1 MNDSLI
7 PFNAH
12 WLVKGGVAQTVV
24 GSQFPG
30 ETFLPPRTIHKIQ
43 MGPRSQMIALEL
55 ENKNTRSPII
65 LLAHGMG
72 GCSESGYLRRIA
84 ARIWKHDFGVF
95 MMNQRG
101 SGAGL
106 GLSETLWNG
115 GSSED
120 MEQMVKYIVKLYPKR
135 SLLIVG
141 FSLSGNVL
149 LKYLGE
155 GRKICKN
162 IHGAFAVNPPIDLR
176 TASQHLCNGKGSGIF
191 NPYFMKL
198 LRRQC
203 QALSECYPD
212 AVQPKG
218 KFKNIWD
225 FDVVYTA
232 PAGGFQDVEE
242 YYRKSSAN
250 QFIASIEVPTQI
262 LCAKDDPFIPPS
274 VFDGLGKNGYVNT
287 LFPDRGGHMGYLSSK
302 KTPLGDKRWMDYV
315 ILDWVLRGPGPSI

>member
-1 MNDSLI
+1 MNESLI

-12 WLVKGGVAQTVV
+12 WLVKGAVAQTIM

-30 ETFLPPRTIHKIQ
+30 ETLLPPRKIHKIQ
-43 MGPRSQMIALEL
+43 MGPRTQMIALEL
-55 ENKNTRSPII
+55 ENKNKRSPII

-72 GCSESGYLRRIA
+72 GCSESGYMRRVA
-84 ARIWKHDFGVF
+84 SRIWKRDFGVF
-95 MMNQRG
+95 MMNQLG
-101 SGAGL
+101 SGPGL

-120 MEQMVKYIVKLYPKR
+120 MEQMVRHIVKLYPKR

-155 GRKICKN
+155 GRTLCRN
-162 IHGAFAVNPPIDLR
+162 IHGALAVNPTIDLR
-176 TASQHLCNGKGSGIF
+176 IASQMLCRGKGSAIF

-203 QALSECYPD
+203 QALSECFPE
-212 AVQPKG
+212 ALQPQG
-218 KFKNIWD
+218 KFRNIWD

-232 PAGGFQDVEE
+232 PAAGFKDVEE
-242 YYRKSSAN
+242 YYRKSSAK
-250 QFIASIEVPTQI
+250 QFIESIEVPTQI
-262 LCAKDDPFIPPS
+262 LCAKDDPFIPAS
-274 VFDGLGKNGYVNT
+274 VFDGIQENGYVNT
-287 LFPDRGGHMGYLSSK
+287 LFPDRGGHMGYLASRS
-302 KTPLGDKRWMDYV
+302 TPLGDKRWMDYFIV
-315 ILDWVLRGPGPSI
+315 DWVENT

>member
-7 PFNAH
+7 PFNVH
-12 WLVKGGVAQTVV
+12 WLVRGGVAQTII

-30 ETFLPPRTIHKIQ
+30 ETFLPSRKLHKIQ
-43 MGPRSQMIALEL
+43 VGSRSKLVALEL
-55 ENKNTRSPII
+55 ENKNIHSPII

-72 GCSESGYLRRIA
+72 GCSESGYIRRIA
-84 ARIWKHDFGVF
+84 SRIWKRDFGVF

-101 SGAGL
+101 SGLGL

-149 LKYLGE
+149 LKFLGE
-155 GRKICKN
+155 GRKLSRN
-162 IHGAFAVNPPIDLR
+162 IQGAFAVNPTIDLR
-176 TASQHLCNGKGSGIF
+176 TASQLLCNGKGSRIF

-203 QALSECYPD
+203 QALGECYPE
-212 AVQPKG
+212 AIQPQG

-225 FDVVYTA
+225 FDTVYTA
-232 PAGGFQDVEE
+232 PAAGFEDVEE
-242 YYRKSSAN
+242 YYRKSSSN
-250 QFIASIEVPTQI
+250 QFVQSIEVPTQI

-274 VFDGLGKNGYVNT
+274 VFDSLGENSCVRT
-287 LFPDRGGHMGYLSSK
+287 LFPERGGHMGYIASRN
-302 KTPLGDKRWMDYV
+302 TPLGDSRWMDYAIV
-315 ILDWVLRGPGPSI
+315 DWVENT

>member
-7 PFNAH
+7 PFKVH
-12 WLVKGGVAQTVV
+12 WLVRGGVAQTIL

-30 ETFLPPRTIHKIQ
+30 ETYLPPRKIHKIQ
-43 MGPRSQMIALEL
+43 MPPRSAMIALEL
-55 ENKNTRSPII
+55 ENKNNRSPII

-72 GCSESGYLRRIA
+72 GCSESGYIRRIA
-84 ARIWKHDFGVF
+84 SRIWKRDFGVF

-101 SGAGL
+101 SGVGL

-120 MEQMVKYIVKLYPKR
+120 MAQMVRYIVKLYPKR
-135 SLLIVG
+135 ALLIVG

-155 GRKICKN
+155 GRKVSKN
-162 IHGAFAVNPPIDLR
+162 VHGAFAVNPPIDLR
-176 TASQHLCNGKGSGIF
+176 TASQLLCNGKGSRIF

-203 QALSECYPD
+203 QALGECFPD
-212 AVQPKG
+212 AVQPQG

-232 PAGGFQDVEE
+232 PAAGFQDVEE
-242 YYRKSSAN
+242 YYRKSSAK
-250 QFIASIEVPTQI
+250 QFIGSIEVPTQI
-262 LCAKDDPFIPPS
+262 LCAKDDPFVPPS
-274 VFDGLGKNGYVNT
+274 VFDGIRDNGYVNY
-287 LFPDRGGHMGYLSSK
+287 LLPDRGGHMGYLASK
-302 KTPLGDKRWMDYV
+302 TTPLGDSRWMDYV
-315 ILDWVLRGPGPSI
+315 IVDWVLRGPGPSI

>member
-1 MNDSLI
+1 MNDSLT
-7 PFNAH
+7 PFKAH
-12 WLVKGGVAQTVV
+12 WLVRGGVAQTIL

-30 ETFLPPRTIHKIQ
+30 ETYLPPRKIHKIEV
-43 MGPRSQMIALEL
+43 GSRSQIIALEL

-72 GCSESGYLRRIA
+72 GCSESGYIRRIA
-84 ARIWKHDFGVF
+84 SRIWKRDFGVF

-101 SGAGL
+101 SGVGL

-120 MEQMVKYIVKLYPKR
+120 MEQMVRYIVKLYPKR
-135 SLLIVG
+135 ALLIVG

-155 GRKICKN
+155 GRKTPRN
-162 IHGAFAVNPPIDLR
+162 IHGAFAVNPTIDLR
-176 TASQHLCNGKGSGIF
+176 TASQLLCNGKGSRIF

-203 QALSECYPD
+203 QALGECFPE
-212 AVQPKG
+212 AVQPQG

-232 PAGGFQDVEE
+232 PAAGFQDVEE
-242 YYRKSSAN
+242 YYRKSSAR
-250 QFIASIEVPTQI
+250 QFIESIEVPTQI
-262 LCAKDDPFIPPS
+262 LCAKNDPFIPLS
-274 VFDGLGKNGYVNT
+274 VFDGIRENGYVNY
-287 LFPDRGGHMGYLSSK
+287 LFPDRGGHMGYLASK
-302 KTPLGDKRWMDYV
+302 TTPLGDRRWMDYA
-315 ILDWVLRGPGPSI
+315 ILDWVLRGPGPRI

>member
-7 PFNAH
+7 PFKAP
-12 WLVKGGVAQTVV
+12 WLIRGGVAQTIL

-30 ETFLPPRTIHKIQ
+30 ETFLPPRKIHKIPV
-43 MGPRSQMIALEL
+43 GPRSQMISLEL
-55 ENKNTRSPII
+55 ENKNIRSPII

-72 GCSESGYLRRIA
+72 GCSESGCIRRIA
-84 ARIWKHDFGVF
+84 ARIWKRDFGVF

-120 MEQMVKYIVKLYPKR
+120 MDHMVKYIVKLYPKR
-135 SLLIVG
+135 ALLIVG

-155 GRKICKN
+155 GRKVSKN
-162 IHGAFAVNPPIDLR
+162 VHGGFAVNPPIDLR
-176 TASQHLCNGKGSGIF
+176 VASQLLCNGKGSGIF

-203 QALSECYPD
+203 QALGECFSD
-212 AVQPKG
+212 AVQPQG

-232 PAGGFQDVEE
+232 PAGGFKDVEE
-242 YYRKSSAN
+242 YYRKSSAK
-250 QFIASIEVPTQI
+250 QFIESIEVPTQI
-262 LCAKDDPFIPPS
+262 LCAKDDPFIPSS
-274 VFDGLGKNGYVNT
+274 VFDGISENGYVNT
-287 LFPDRGGHMGYLSSK
+287 LLPDRGGHMGYLASK
-302 KTPLGDKRWMDYV
+302 TTPLGDSRWMDYV
-315 ILDWVLRGPGPSI
+315 IVDWVENV